1 MLSVSQLYK
10 ELDSMFANHA
20 SAQEIEKYLLNALN
34 QSQAKANQEE
44 SNQESS
50 QEEANA
56 QALQLSVLNELMGFY
71 RSRGEHA
78 KNKPIIDNA
87 LDLAKKMDL
96 VGSEAGTTTLINAAT
111 SLRAAGSYKRATEI
125 YSQALSLIH
134 ISEPTRLRQLSRMPS
149 SA

>member
-44 SNQESS
+44 SNQAEAN
-50 QEEANA
+50 QTEANA

-78 KNKPIIDNA
+78 KNKPIIDNC
-87 LDLAKKMDL
+87 LLY
-96 VGSEAGTTTLINAAT
+96 T
-111 SLRAAGSYKRATEI
+111 S
-125 YSQALSLIH
+125 
-134 ISEPTRLRQLSRMPS
+134 PS
-149 SA
+149 PRD